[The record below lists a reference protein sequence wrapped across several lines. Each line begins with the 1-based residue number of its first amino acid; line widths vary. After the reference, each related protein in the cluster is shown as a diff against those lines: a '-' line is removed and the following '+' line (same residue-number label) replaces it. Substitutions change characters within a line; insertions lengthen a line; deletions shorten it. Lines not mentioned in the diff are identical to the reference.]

1 MAEEVGS
8 QGAVSARDIFLI
20 AVPGAV
26 AMGLFL
32 FSLFN
37 YFEEAFFDDLILF
50 SFLIGTTPFAAGKYI
65 EFSRMRKMEAEFPSF
80 LADVSSGVDSG
91 MSIPQA
97 IYVTKDREYGLLNKE
112 IVKMAKQ
119 ISWGIPFEN
128 VFTRFTERTSSPY
141 IEKLTYLIIEAN
153 KAGGDIREILG
164 AASRNAR
171 ELKNIEREIGTLIKP
186 YILICYITYFVF
198 LVVIIILYGTFI
210 KPMATGPSAFI
221 QAGFTAQEYTT
232 LFFRML
238 MLQGLFIGLA
248 AGKMAEKKI
257 IAGLKHSIILII
269 SGYVLFNAFTEW
281 GIFTWGG

>member
-1 MAEEVGS
+1 MAKS
-8 QGAVSARDIFLI
+8 QPPVSVKDIVLI
-20 AVPGAV
+20 AVPGAI

-32 FSLFN
+32 YSFFKYLQ
-37 YFEEAFFDDLILF
+37 EPFFDDMILF
-50 SFLIGTTPFAAGKYI
+50 SFLIGVTPFATGKFL
-65 EFSRMRKMEAEFPSF
+65 EFSRMRKMESEFPSF

-97 IYVTKDREYGLLNKE
+97 IYVTKDREYGRLNAE
-112 IVKMAKQ
+112 IVKMATQ
-119 ISWGIPFEN
+119 ISWGIPFEK
-128 VFTRFTERTSSPY
+128 VFKQFTERTKSPY

-153 KAGGDIREILG
+153 KAGGDIREILQ

-171 ELKNIEREIGTLIKP
+171 ELKNIERETDTMIKP

-198 LVVIIILYGTFI
+198 LVVILILYKTFI
-210 KPMATGPSAFI
+210 LPL
-221 QAGFTAQEYTT
+221 AGGGASGFLKAGLSPEGFTT

-257 IAGLKHSIILII
+257 IAGLKHSIILIV
-269 SGYVLFNAFTEW
+269 SGYILFNAVTEW
-281 GIFTWGG
+281 GLI

>member
-1 MAEEVGS
+1 MAEVES
-8 QGAVSARDIFLI
+8 KSPVSARDIFLI
-20 AVPGAV
+20 AVPGAI
-26 AMGLFL
+26 AMLLFIYS
-32 FSLFN
+32 FFR
-37 YFEEAFFDDLILF
+37 YFEEPFFDDMILF
-50 SFLIGTTPFAAGKYI
+50 SFLIGTTPFATGKYL
-65 EFSRMRKMEAEFPSF
+65 EFSRMRKMENEFPSF

-97 IYVTKDREYGLLNKE
+97 IYVTKDREYGLLNRE
-112 IVKMAKQ
+112 IDKMAKQ

-128 VFTRFTERTSSPY
+128 VFRRFTERTESPY

-164 AASRNAR
+164 AAARNAR
-171 ELKNIEREIGTLIKP
+171 ELKNIEREISTLIKP
-186 YILICYITYFVF
+186 YVFICYITYFVF

-210 KPMATGPSAFI
+210 SPMAEGEGGAFI
-221 QAGFTAQEYTT
+221 KAGFSAEEYTT

-269 SGYVLFNAFTEW
+269 VGYIVFNAFTEW
-281 GIFTWGG
+281 GLFS

>member
-1 MAEEVGS
+1 
-8 QGAVSARDIFLI
+8 
-20 AVPGAV
+20 
-26 AMGLFL
+26 
-32 FSLFN
+32 
-37 YFEEAFFDDLILF
+37 
-50 SFLIGTTPFAAGKYI
+50 
-65 EFSRMRKMEAEFPSF
+65 MEDEFPNF

-112 IVKMAKQ
+112 IGRMAKQ
-119 ISWGIPFEN
+119 ISWGIPFER
-128 VFTRFTERTSSPY
+128 VFKRFTERTHSPY

-164 AASRNAR
+164 AAARNAR
-171 ELKNIEREIGTLIKP
+171 ELKNIEREIGTMIKP

-198 LVVIIILYGTFI
+198 LVVILILYKTFI
-210 KPMATGPSAFI
+210 LPMAGGEGGSFL
-221 QAGFTAQEYTT
+221 QAALTPEQFTT

-257 IAGLKHSIILII
+257 IAGLKHSIILIVV
-269 SGYVLFNAFTEW
+269 GYLMFNAVAEW
-281 GIFTWGG
+281 GLI

>member
-1 MAEEVGS
+1 MAEEGTQS
-8 QGAVSARDIFLI
+8 SFSAKNVFLI
-20 AVPGAV
+20 VVPGIIAV
-26 AMGLFL
+26 ALFL
-32 FSLFN
+32 YDFLFYLN
-37 YFEEAFFDDLILF
+37 EPYFDDLVLF
-50 SFLIGTTPFAAGKYI
+50 SFLIGVTPFATGKYF
-65 EFSRMRKMEAEFPSF
+65 EFSRMRRMEDEFPNF

-97 IYVTKDREYGLLNKE
+97 IYVTKDRESGLLNKE
-112 IVKMAKQ
+112 IEKMAMQ
-119 ISWGIPFEN
+119 ISWGIPFEK
-128 VFTRFTERTSSPY
+128 VFKKFTERTTSPY

-164 AASRNAR
+164 AAARNAR

-198 LVVIIILYGTFI
+198 LVVIIILYKTFI
-210 KPMATGPSAFI
+210 LPMAGGDAQAFLSAV
-221 QAGFTAQEYTT
+221 FTPEEFTT

-257 IAGLKHSIILII
+257 IAGLKHSIILIV
-269 SGYVLFNAFTEW
+269 SGYIMFNSVAEW
-281 GIFTWGG
+281 GLI

>member
-1 MAEEVGS
+1 MAKEG
-8 QGAVSARDIFLI
+8 QLPVSAKDIFLI
-20 AVPGAV
+20 AIPGIV
-26 AMGLFL
+26 AMILFL
-32 FSLFN
+32 YSFLY
-37 YFEEAFFDDLILF
+37 YFRAGDPFFDDLVLF
-50 SFLIGTTPFAAGKYI
+50 AFLIGATPFAAGKYV
-65 EFSRMRKMEAEFPSF
+65 EFSRIRKMENEFPSF

-112 IVKMAKQ
+112 IEQMAMQ

-128 VFTRFTERTSSPY
+128 VFKKFTDRTNSPY

-164 AASRNAR
+164 AAARNAR

-186 YILICYITYFVF
+186 YVLICYITYFVF

-210 KPMATGPSAFI
+210 FPMATEQSSFI
-221 QAGFTAQEYTT
+221 TAGFTAEEYTT

-257 IAGLKHSIILII
+257 IAGLKHSIILIV

-281 GIFTWGG
+281 GLLSW

>member
-1 MAEEVGS
+1 MAKEGTQS
-8 QGAVSARDIFLI
+8 QLTVKNIALI
-20 AVPGAV
+20 VVPGIV

-32 FSLFN
+32 YDFTNF
-37 YFEEAFFDDLILF
+37 FGHPFFDDLILF
-50 SFLIGTTPFAAGKYI
+50 SFLIGVTPFATGKYF
-65 EFSRMRKMEAEFPSF
+65 EFSRMRKMESEFPNF
-80 LADVSSGVDSG
+80 LADVASGVDSG

-112 IVKMAKQ
+112 IEQMSMQ

-128 VFTRFTERTSSPY
+128 VFKRFTERTHSPY

-164 AASRNAR
+164 AAARNAR
-171 ELKNIEREIGTLIKP
+171 ELKNIERETETMIKP

-198 LVVIIILYGTFI
+198 LIVILILFKTFI
-210 KPMATGPSAFI
+210 QPMAGGGGGSFL
-221 QAGFTAQEYTT
+221 QAALTPEEFTT

-257 IAGLKHSIILII
+257 IAGLKHAIILIVA
-269 SGYVLFNAFTEW
+269 GYFMFNAVAEW
-281 GIFTWGG
+281 GLI

>member
-1 MAEEVGS
+1 M
-8 QGAVSARDIFLI
+8 
-20 AVPGAV
+20 VPGIA
-26 AMGLFL
+26 AMLLFL
-32 FSLFN
+32 YDFMYYLRDP
-37 YFEEAFFDDLILF
+37 FFDDLVLF
-50 SFLIGTTPFAAGKYI
+50 SFLIGVIPFATGKFI
-65 EFSRMRKMEAEFPSF
+65 EFRRMRKMEDEFPSF

-112 IVKMAKQ
+112 IDKMAMQ
-119 ISWGIPFEN
+119 ISWGIPFEK
-128 VFTRFTERTSSPY
+128 VFTRFTERTDSPY

-164 AASRNAR
+164 AAARNAR
-171 ELKNIEREIGTLIKP
+171 ELKNIEREIGTMIKP

-198 LVVIIILYGTFI
+198 LIVILILYKTFI
-210 KPMATGPSAFI
+210 LPMAGGGS
-221 QAGFTAQEYTT
+221 AGFLKAALTPEEFTT

-257 IAGLKHSIILII
+257 IAGLKHAIILIVV
-269 SGYVLFNAFTEW
+269 GYVMFNAIAEW
-281 GIFTWGG
+281 GLF

>member
-1 MAEEVGS
+1 MAKEGTQS
-8 QGAVSARDIFLI
+8 QFSARNIILI
-20 AVPGAV
+20 AVPGVV
-26 AMGLFL
+26 AMLLFL
-32 FSLFN
+32 YDFFF
-37 YFEEAFFDDLILF
+37 YFGKPFFDDLVLF
-50 SFLIGTTPFAAGKYI
+50 SFLIGVTPFAAGKFV
-65 EFSRMRKMEAEFPSF
+65 EFRRMRKMEEEFPNF

-112 IVKMAKQ
+112 ISKMAKQ
-119 ISWGIPFEN
+119 ISWGIPFER
-128 VFTRFTERTSSPY
+128 VFTKFTDRTNSPY

-164 AASRNAR
+164 AAARNAR
-171 ELKNIEREIGTLIKP
+171 ELKNIEREIGTMIKP

-198 LVVIIILYGTFI
+198 LIVILILYKTFI
-210 KPMATGPSAFI
+210 LPMAGGASGFI
-221 QAGFTAQEYTT
+221 QAAFTPEEFTT

-257 IAGLKHSIILII
+257 IAGLKHAIILILV
-269 SGYVLFNAFTEW
+269 GYIMFNAVAEW
-281 GIFTWGG
+281 GLF

>member
-1 MAEEVGS
+1 MAKEGTQS
-8 QGAVSARDIFLI
+8 QFTAKNILLI
-20 AVPGAV
+20 AVPGAA
-26 AMGLFL
+26 AMVLFMYD
-32 FSLFN
+32 FF
-37 YFEEAFFDDLILF
+37 YFLGQPFFDDLVLF
-50 SFLIGTTPFAAGKYI
+50 SFLIGVTPFATGKYF
-65 EFSRMRKMEAEFPSF
+65 EFSRMRKMEDEFPNF

-112 IVKMAKQ
+112 IGRMAKQ
-119 ISWGIPFEN
+119 ISWGIPFEK
-128 VFTRFTERTSSPY
+128 VFKRFTERTHSPY

-164 AASRNAR
+164 AAARNAR
-171 ELKNIEREIGTLIKP
+171 ELKNIEREIGTMIKP

-198 LVVIIILYGTFI
+198 LVVILILYKTFI
-210 KPMATGPSAFI
+210 LPMAGGEGGSFL
-221 QAGFTAQEYTT
+221 QAALTPEQFTT

-257 IAGLKHSIILII
+257 IAGLKHSIILIVV
-269 SGYVLFNAFTEW
+269 GYLMFNAVAEW
-281 GIFTWGG
+281 GLI

>member
-1 MAEEVGS
+1 MPKEGTQS
-8 QGAVSARDIFLI
+8 QFTAKNIFLI
-20 AVPGAV
+20 VVPGV
-26 AMGLFL
+26 IAMGLFL
-32 FSLFN
+32 YDFLF
-37 YFEEAFFDDLILF
+37 YRAEPFFDDLVLF
-50 SFLIGTTPFAAGKYI
+50 SFLIGVTPFATGKYI
-65 EFSRMRKMEAEFPSF
+65 EFSKMRRMEDEFPNF

-112 IVKMAKQ
+112 ISKMAMQ
-119 ISWGIPFEN
+119 ISWGIPFEK
-128 VFTRFTERTSSPY
+128 VFMRFTERTTSPY

-164 AASRNAR
+164 AAARNSR

-198 LVVIIILYGTFI
+198 LVVIIILYKTFILPMAGGSGGTFL
-210 KPMATGPSAFI
+210 
-221 QAGFTAQEYTT
+221 QAAFTAEEFTT

-248 AGKMAEKKI
+248 AGKMAEKRI
-257 IAGLKHSIILII
+257 IAGLKHAIILIV
-269 SGYVLFNAFTEW
+269 SGYIMFNSVAEW
-281 GIFTWGG
+281 GLL

>member
-1 MAEEVGS
+1 MAKEGTQS
-8 QGAVSARDIFLI
+8 QFSAKNIVLI
-20 AVPGAV
+20 AVPGVV
-26 AMGLFL
+26 AMLLFL
-32 FSLFN
+32 YDFFY
-37 YFEEAFFDDLILF
+37 YFGHPFFDDLVLF
-50 SFLIGTTPFAAGKYI
+50 SFLIGVTPFAGGKFI
-65 EFSRMRKMEAEFPSF
+65 EFRRMRKMEEEFPDF

-112 IVKMAKQ
+112 ISKMAKQ
-119 ISWGIPFEN
+119 ISWGIPFER
-128 VFTRFTERTSSPY
+128 VFTKFTERTNSPY

-164 AASRNAR
+164 AAARNAR
-171 ELKNIEREIGTLIKP
+171 ELKNIEREIGTMIKP

-198 LVVIIILYGTFI
+198 LIVILILYKTFI
-210 KPMATGPSAFI
+210 LPMAGGASGFI
-221 QAGFTAQEYTT
+221 QAAFTPEEFTT

-257 IAGLKHSIILII
+257 IAGLKHAIILIVV
-269 SGYVLFNAFTEW
+269 GYIMFNAVAEW
-281 GIFTWGG
+281 GLL